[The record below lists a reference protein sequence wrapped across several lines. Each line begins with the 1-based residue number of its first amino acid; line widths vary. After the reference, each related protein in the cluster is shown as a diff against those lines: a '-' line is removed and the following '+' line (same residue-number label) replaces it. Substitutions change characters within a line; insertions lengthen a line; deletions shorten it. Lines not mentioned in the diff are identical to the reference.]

1 LLAGTINLV
10 LDRRRRLAR
19 AKAAGR
25 LIGVELR
32 VVDEKITSAI
42 DSAKPPSGAANVATA
57 SERRPPVDTSGW
69 WLGDLP
75 MDAWRTNQSHLA
87 IDVRPRVLEML
98 ARAYALCAVLND
110 EHVAAAKNPCQATRR
125 PRRQPR
131 SRAPSAAAAC
141 RRIQNQGPF
150 ATPAAGQMVT
160 RAGHHAPSACPRGYC
175 ARRSSRGR
183 QLCFGDVGRPVWARP
198 QHARPVQSRSRRLG
212 MRGIPPVVADL
223 LSGGHRRPLSAQC
236 CWLSVCGA
244 CTRPVYRRQHT

>member
-1 LLAGTINLV
+1 MMNAAAIGLIGVIVGALLAGTINLV

-98 ARAYALCAVLND
+98 ARAYGLCAVLND
-110 EHVAAAKNPCQATRR
+110 EHVASAIDAAIIISNDSDLQFPVSYARGLVPVGLVNPSPNYLAGALRG
-125 PRRQPR
+125 QPSEGVGNHWR
-131 SRAPSAAAAC
+131 HRLSAADLQSC
-141 RRIQNQGPF
+141 QLP
-150 ATPAAGQMVT
+150 
-160 RAGHHAPSACPRGYC
+160 HAVAS
-175 ARRSSRGR
+175 
-183 QLCFGDVGRPVWARP
+183 FARP
-198 QHARPVQSRSRRLG
+198 
-212 MRGIPPVVADL
+212 
-223 LSGGHRRPLSAQC
+223 SG
-236 CWLSVCGA
+236 W
-244 CTRPVYRRQHT
+244 